1 MSVERIVVPVRIEDG
16 RVCIGTRDDGRF
28 EREVAPP
35 AKALS
40 RVVAAPDGGQLVVS
54 LFAVGEGAAEPLAAW
69 GWARFSPFAEP
80 ALADDDERAVW
91 DAARR
96 ALPLLLAQKPVCA
109 VVGCRAT
116 SDRFTPQVQ
125 KQAYEIGATAARAGY
140 VLLTGGLSGVMQRAA
155 RGAAEAGGE
164 TMGILPGTVKA
175 EANPYVRVVVPS
187 GIGIARNYLMALT
200 ADVMVAV
207 NGGRGTLEEICYALD
222 FERRVLTWDSWPMD
236 GAEKITSLEQCE
248 AALVEHLEAALLAQL
263 GDSNNA

>member
-1 MSVERIVVPVRIEDG
+1 MTNKKKIVLAYSGGLDTSIIIPWLKEHHD
-16 RVCIGTRDDGRF
+16 C
-28 EREVAPP
+28 EVYAYCGDVGQGSSELQGLEQ
-35 AKALS
+35 KAHAS
-40 RVVAAPDGGQLVVS
+40 
-54 LFAVGEGAAEPLAAW
+54 GA
-69 GWARFSPFAEP
+69 S
-80 ALADDDERAVW
+80 
-91 DAARR
+91 
-96 ALPLLLAQKPVCA
+96 
-109 VVGCRAT
+109 GCRVDDLRREFLTGYVWPCLRAMTVYEGRYLLGT
-116 SDRFTPQVQ
+116 SMARPILAKGQVDY
-125 KQAYEIGATAARAGY
+125 AHEIGATAARAGY